1 MCRSVADV
9 RTVLEIIAG
18 PDGID
23 PDAQRALPSH
33 SQSKGRLRVLVHE
46 DSDVKPT
53 PDIEDTL
60 RRGADL
66 LADAGHS
73 LETGDALR
81 PHRSLDITQRYWDR
95 PLPTGQD
102 HEQLLEDWQTFRRD
116 VFHQMADQDVI
127 LSPTA
132 PYAAPRV
139 GMSSDADWAYTLAP
153 SLWGYPAAVFRFGT
167 SHNGLPIGLQVV
179 AKAWGEDLVLA
190 VAETLESMTGNWPTS
205 LDLAQSNRP

>member
-1 MCRSVADV
+1 MGIGSDSGGSLRFPVHCTGVVTIKPTLGRVPATGHFPNIDLLTDGRTVIGPMCRSVADV

-127 LSPTA
+127 LSPAA

-139 GMSSDADWAYTLAP
+139 GMSSDTD
-153 SLWGYPAAVFRFGT
+153 
-167 SHNGLPIGLQVV
+167 
-179 AKAWGEDLVLA
+179 
-190 VAETLESMTGNWPTS
+190 
-205 LDLAQSNRP
+205 